1 VIGGVVDE
9 HMLLVG
15 KEPCQRAGGQVVAT
29 IVHQI
34 ESRAPHDQV
43 EFQLGVAMRAGTQSP
58 GGVSHHPP
66 VDSLPQ
72 AQILDHRKKG

>member
-1 VIGGVVDE
+1 VIGGLVDE
-9 HMLLVG
+9 HMLLIG
-15 KEPCQRAGGQVVAT
+15 KEPCQRAGGQVIAA

-34 ESRAPHDQV
+34 GGGAPDDQV
-43 EFQLGVAMRAGTQSP
+43 ELQLGVAMRPGPQGP

-72 AQILDHRKKG
+72 AQILDHRKKR